1 MHIQRITPSGLDNHN
16 QLFFNCGKSGV
27 VDAIELKCLL
37 ISRGIKID
45 SAIYKKFGKKFRIN
59 SNPMTCNSINL
70 PDGTNVQL
78 TDVDFYLEH
87 LTQLS
92 WNNQKPEKYASL
104 LDTPFQLKILD
115 AKPALFCD
123 KEFVCFV
130 TFHNKSDFYS
140 QKTSIGLPF
149 LGNAVLQGDDLV
161 SFQCLWHCEY
171 AAAGKPCQYCFAGAD
186 CEARTKKRRVQA
198 AAIAASNVAE
208 IVRYAVLKDNVSNI
222 QISGGSTFCGKTE
235 HKHIIGY
242 LKAIAY
248 CGVDLT
254 GEILLHITPPDNNTY
269 IDEYFSL
276 GASRIACNIE
286 VWDKERAKII
296 TPGKMQYSAREQ
308 YLKTLTYIAEKF
320 GKAYCTFIIGLE
332 SIDTLREGATWL
344 AKRGIIPA
352 ASVWMPMGRP
362 VAGGISAPDIEYFRR
377 VKDLLA
383 DIYSRYQLYPAS
395 CDLNACIEKD
405 IHRLKVKRIE
415 N

>member
-1 MHIQRITPSGLDNHN
+1 MNIQRITPYRVDNHN
-16 QLFFNCGKSGV
+16 QTFFNCGESGE

-37 ISRGIKID
+37 ISRGVKID
-45 SAIYKKFGKKFRIN
+45 SAIYKKFGKNFRIN

-78 TDVDFYLEH
+78 TDMDFHLKH

-92 WNNQKPEKYASL
+92 WSNLKSVRYASQF
-104 LDTPFQLKILD
+104 DTPFQLKILD
-115 AKPALFCD
+115 EKPALFCD

-130 TFHNKSDFYS
+130 TFHKKSDFYT
-140 QKTSIGLPF
+140 QKTSSGLSF
-149 LGNAVLQGDDLV
+149 LGNAVLQGSDLV

-171 AAAGKPCQYCFAGAD
+171 AAAGKPCQYCFMGAD
-186 CEARTKKRRVQA
+186 FEARTKRRRTQPSAVS
-198 AAIAASNVAE
+198 ASNVAE
-208 IVRYAVLKDNVSNI
+208 IVRYAVLNDNVSSI
-222 QISGGSTFCGKTE
+222 QISGGSTFFGETE
-235 HKHIIGY
+235 HKHIVGY

-286 VWDKERAKII
+286 VWDKERAKLI
-296 TPGKMQYSAREQ
+296 TPGKIEYSARER

-332 SIDTLREGATWL
+332 SVDTLREGATWL
-344 AKRGIIPA
+344 AERGIIPA
-352 ASVWMPMGRP
+352 ASVWMPLGRP
-362 VAGGISAPDIEYFRR
+362 VTGNMIAPDVDYFRR

-383 DIYSRYQLYPAS
+383 DIYSRYKLSPAGGA
-395 CDLNACIEKD
+395 LNVCIEKD
-405 IHRLKVKRIE
+405 IHRLRVKS
-415 N
+415 